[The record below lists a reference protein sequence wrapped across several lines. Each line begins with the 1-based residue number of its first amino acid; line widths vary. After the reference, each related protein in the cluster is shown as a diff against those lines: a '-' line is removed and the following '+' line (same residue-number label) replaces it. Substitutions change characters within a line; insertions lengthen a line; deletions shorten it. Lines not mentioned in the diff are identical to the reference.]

1 MFLQIIIVF
10 IIIFSF
16 KKQII
21 ERSVSTVAEQSE
33 AVQGFYEVCSYI
45 TGWMDGRLDG
55 QTWMDGQTDVW
66 VDG

>member
-1 MFLQIIIVF
+1 MFLRIIIVF
-10 IIIFSF
+10 IIIIIFSF

-45 TGWMDGRLDG
+45 IGCMNGRTDKDGWTDVWMDG
-55 QTWMDGQTDVW
+55 
-66 VDG
+66 